1 MTTPLSEKY
10 RPNKF
15 SEIMGQNLAIDKLK
29 AFFNSFNMKLA
40 KKKAILLY
48 GPPGTGKTTLAHV
61 LAKEVEYELFELNA
75 SDLRNRAKLDEIL
88 KPSTLQKSLFSK
100 GKIILVD
107 EADGITSTEYGGL
120 AELIALI
127 EKTKFPMV
135 ITANDIWQ
143 QKFALLRQKCE
154 LVALKEVAY
163 EIILEILKKILEK
176 EVKNIELDLLK
187 SIAAKSRGDLRAA
200 LNDLQSVIYNHNI
213 GEFNEK
219 DIGEREKNL
228 DIFNAMKNIFKCK
241 TTKETTE
248 AYDNVQME
256 TDQISL
262 WLEKNIPLEYHG
274 EDLVRAFEAL
284 SKADI
289 FKGRIYRQQ
298 HWRFMEYQN
307 FFLTAG
313 ISAARRIKSNAE
325 SFTKYQQPTRI
336 LKIWMNNQNNARKK
350 TIAEKYAEYTHTSR
364 KRAMKDFFLISLILN
379 NESAKKLDLSEQ
391 EKDFLEERKNSLRI
405 MHGLNRFAEKK
416 V

>member
-10 RPNKF
+10 RPSKF
-15 SEIMGQNLAIDKLK
+15 SEIRGQNLAIDKIK
-29 AFFNSFNMKLA
+29 AFFNSFNMGLA

-61 LAKEVEYELFELNA
+61 LAKEAEYELFELNA
-75 SDLRNRAKLDEIL
+75 SDLRNRVKLDEVL
-88 KPSTLQKSLFSK
+88 KPSTLQKSLFLK
-100 GKIILVD
+100 GKVILVD

-127 EKTKFPMV
+127 EKTKFPLV

-143 QKFALLRQKCE
+143 QKFSLLRQKCE
-154 LVALKEVAY
+154 LVSLKEVQY
-163 EIILEILKKILEK
+163 NTVLEILKEILEK
-176 EVKNIELDLLK
+176 EMKNVELDLLK
-187 SIAAKSRGDLRAA
+187 SIAEKSRGDLRAA
-200 LNDLQSVIYNHNI
+200 LNDLQSVINNDL
-213 GEFNEK
+213 GDVNEK
-219 DIGEREKNL
+219 DIGEREKNV
-228 DIFNAMKNIFKCK
+228 DIFNAMKNIFKSK

-262 WLEKNIPLEYHG
+262 WIEKNIPAEYQG
-274 EDLVRAFEAL
+274 EDLARAFEAL

-313 ISAARRIKSNAE
+313 ISAARKIKSNIE

-336 LKIWMNNQNNARKK
+336 LKIWMNNQNNVKKK
-350 TIAEKYAEYTHTSR
+350 TIAEKFAEYTHTSR
-364 KRAMKDFFLISLILN
+364 KRAMKDFFLIALILN
-379 NESAKKLDLSEQ
+379 NEAAKKMDLSEQ
-391 EKDFLEERKNSLRI
+391 EKDFLEEKRNSLRVAY
-405 MHGLNRFAEKK
+405 GLNKFAEKK

>member
-1 MTTPLSEKY
+1 MTNTLSEKY

-15 SEIMGQNLAIDKLK
+15 SEIVGQNLAVDKLK
-29 AFFNSFNMKLA
+29 AFFNSFNMGLA

-48 GPPGTGKTTLAHV
+48 GPAGTGKTTMAQV
-61 LAKEVEYELFELNA
+61 LAKEAGYEIFELNA
-75 SDLRNRAKLDEIL
+75 SDLRNRAKLDEVL

-127 EKTKFPMV
+127 EKTKFPMI

-143 QKFALLRQKCE
+143 QKFSLLRQKCE
-154 LVALKEVAY
+154 LVPLKEVPY
-163 EIILEILKKILEK
+163 DIILEILKEILEK
-176 EVKNIELDLLK
+176 EIKNVELDLLK

-200 LNDLQSVIYNHNI
+200 LNDLQSVINNNI
-213 GEFNEK
+213 GDVNEN
-219 DIGEREKNL
+219 DIGEREKNM
-228 DIFNAMKNIFKCK
+228 DIFNAMKNVFKCK

-256 TDQISL
+256 IDQISL
-262 WLEKNIPLEYHG
+262 WLEKNIPAEYHG
-274 EDLVRAFEAL
+274 EDMVRAFEAL
-284 SKADI
+284 SRADI

-313 ISAARRIKSNAE
+313 ISAARKVKANVE

-336 LKIWMNNQNNARKK
+336 LKIWMNNQNNAKKK
-350 TIAEKYAEYTHTSR
+350 TIAEKYAEYTHTSK
-364 KRAMKDFFLISLILN
+364 KRAMKDFFLISLIIN
-379 NESAKKLDLSEQ
+379 DASAKKLDLSEQ
-391 EKDFLEERKNSLRI
+391 EKDFLDEKRNSLRVAY
-405 MHGLNRFAEKK
+405 GLNRFAEKK
-416 V
+416 A

>member
-143 QKFALLRQKCE
+143 QKFSLLRQKCE
-154 LVALKEVAY
+154 LVALKEVRY
-163 EIILEILKKILEK
+163 EIILEILKEILEK
-176 EVKNIELDLLK
+176 EVKNVELDLLK

-200 LNDLQSVIYNHNI
+200 LNDLQSVIYNNNI

-262 WLEKNIPLEYHG
+262 WLEKNIPTEYHG
-274 EDLVRAFEAL
+274 EDLARAFEAL

-391 EKDFLEERKNSLRI
+391 EKDFLEERKNSLRV

>member
-1 MTTPLSEKY
+1 MTIPLSEKY
-10 RPNKF
+10 RPNTF
-15 SEIMGQNLAIDKLK
+15 SEIVGQNLAIDKLK
-29 AFFNSFNMKLA
+29 AFFNSFNMGLA

-48 GPPGTGKTTLAHV
+48 GPPGTGKTTMACV
-61 LAKEVEYELFELNA
+61 LAKETGYELFELNA

-88 KPSTLQKSLFSK
+88 KPSTIQKSLFSK

-127 EKTKFPMV
+127 EKTKFPMI

-143 QKFALLRQKCE
+143 QKFSLLRQKCE
-154 LVALKEVAY
+154 LVPLKEVQY

-200 LNDLQSVIYNHNI
+200 LNDLQSVINNDI
-213 GEFNEK
+213 GDTSES

-228 DIFNAMKNIFKCK
+228 DIFNAMKNVFKCK

-256 TDQISL
+256 IDQISL
-262 WLEKNIPLEYHG
+262 WIEKNIPMEYRG
-274 EDLVRAFEAL
+274 EDLARAFEAL

-313 ISAARRIKSNAE
+313 ISAARKIKANVE

-364 KRAMKDFFLISLILN
+364 KRAMKDFFLISLILDK
-379 NESAKKLDLSEQ
+379 ESAKKLDLSEQ
-391 EKDFLEERKNSLRI
+391 EKDFLYERKNSLRVAY
-405 MHGLNRFAEKK
+405 GLNKFAEKK
-416 V
+416 A

>member
-1 MTTPLSEKY
+1 MTNPLSEKY
-10 RPNKF
+10 RPSKF
-15 SEIMGQNLAIDKLK
+15 SEIMGQNIAIDKLK

-48 GPPGTGKTTLAHV
+48 GPPGTGKTTLAYV
-61 LAKEVEYELFELNA
+61 LAKEAEYELFELNA

-127 EKTKFPMV
+127 EKTKFPMI

-143 QKFALLRQKCE
+143 QKFSLLRQKCE
-154 LVALKEVAY
+154 LVALKEVRY
-163 EIILEILKKILEK
+163 EIVLEILKEILEK
-176 EVKNIELDLLK
+176 EMKNVELDLLK

-200 LNDLQSVIYNHNI
+200 LNDLQSVIYNTDI

-256 TDQISL
+256 IDQISL
-262 WLEKNIPLEYHG
+262 WLEKNIPAEYHG
-274 EDLVRAFEAL
+274 EDLARAFEAL

-289 FKGRIYRQQ
+289 FKGRIHRQQ

-313 ISAARRIKSNAE
+313 ISAARKIKANAD

-336 LKIWMNNQNNARKK
+336 LKIWMNNQNNSKKK

-391 EKDFLEERKNSLRI
+391 EKDFLEERKNSLRV
-405 MHGLNRFAEKK
+405 MHGLNRFAEKTN
-416 V
+416 

>member
-1 MTTPLSEKY
+1 MTNPLSEKY

-15 SEIMGQNLAIDKLK
+15 FEIRGQNLAIDKIK
-29 AFFNSFNMKLA
+29 AFFNSFNMGLA

-61 LAKEVEYELFELNA
+61 LAKEAEYELFELNA

-127 EKTKFPMV
+127 EKTKFPMI

-143 QKFALLRQKCE
+143 QKFSLLRQKCE
-154 LVALKEVAY
+154 LVAMKEVQY
-163 EIILEILKKILEK
+163 DIILEILKEILEK
-176 EVKNIELDLLK
+176 EMKNVELDLLK

-200 LNDLQSVIYNHNI
+200 LNDLQSIINNDI

-241 TTKETTE
+241 TTKETIE
-248 AYDNVQME
+248 AYENVQME

-284 SKADI
+284 SRADI

-313 ISAARRIKSNAE
+313 ISAARKNKTNVD
-325 SFTKYQQPTRI
+325 SFTKYQQPNRI
-336 LKIWMNNQNNARKK
+336 LKIWMNNQNNAKKK

-364 KRAMKDFFLISLILN
+364 KRAMKDFFLISLILGK
-379 NESAKKLDLSEQ
+379 EAAKKLDLSEQ
-391 EKDFLEERKNSLRI
+391 EKDFLDERRNSLRVSY
-405 MHGLNRFAEKK
+405 GLNRFAEKK
-416 V
+416 A